1 MIRIS
6 IHDAAEAE
14 LAEAASFYESR
25 TSGLGHAF
33 LDEFEKSL
41 ARISADA
48 EAFPTMGRNVRR
60 LIVHR
65 FPYSLFFAVE
75 SEDFIRVL
83 AVAHQKRRPG
93 YWWNRL

>member
-14 LAEAASFYESR
+14 LTEAASFYESR
-25 TSGLGHAF
+25 TAGPGRAF

-41 ARISADA
+41 ARISSDP
-48 EAFPTMGRNVRR
+48 EAFPAIGQDVRR
-60 LIVHR
+60 LIVRR
-65 FPYSLFFAVE
+65 FPYSVFFAVE

-93 YWWNRL
+93 YWRNRL

>member
-25 TSGLGHAF
+25 TAGLGHAF

-41 ARISADA
+41 ARLSADP
-48 EAFPTMGRNVRR
+48 EAFPKIGQDVRR
-60 LIVHR
+60 LIVRR
-65 FPYSLFFAVE
+65 FPYSVFFAVE

-93 YWWNRL
+93 YWRNRL